1 MSAHTPV
8 PSVTLG
14 SMAELEP
21 LIQGRETP
29 LVIRG
34 LCRDWPL
41 VKAGLGSDDV
51 AAQALL
57 EGYRGDP
64 VIAYYLPP
72 EQKGRV
78 FYNEAMDGFNYQA
91 GKLPLGKVLQTL
103 FEQQGKPEA
112 AGVYVGSTDLD
123 HYFPGL
129 SAQHRLPLQRVRPM
143 AHLWLGNQVRIA
155 AHFDFPHN
163 LACNLVGRRTF
174 TLFPPEQVGNLYI
187 GPMELAPGGQPIS
200 LVDMDAPDLAR
211 FPKFAQAQAAA
222 LTAELAPGDV
232 LYLPSMWWHHV
243 RSETQFNVLLT
254 HWWRDTP
261 AYLGRPNNA
270 LLHGIL
276 ALRSLP
282 KAQRMAWKALFEHYV
297 FDHDEGDLAHLPE
310 GARGM
315 LTTPLDELNA
325 RKLRADLTNKLKR

>member
-1 MSAHTPV
+1 MNAITPV
-8 PSVTLG
+8 EAIA
-14 SMAELEP
+14 AETASSLDA
-21 LIQGRETP
+21 LIQDRDTP

-41 VKAGLGSDDV
+41 VQAGLRSDDE
-51 AAQALL
+51 AARLLL

-91 GKLPLGKVLQTL
+91 GKLPLAKVLDTL
-103 FEQQGKPEA
+103 FAQQGQADP

-129 SAQHRLPLQRVRPM
+129 APTHRLSLEGVRPM
-143 AHLWLGNQVRIA
+143 AHLWLGNRARIA

-174 TLFPPEQVGNLYI
+174 TLFPPEQVKNLYI
-187 GPMELAPGGQPIS
+187 GPMEFAPGGQDIS
-200 LVDMDAPDLAR
+200 LVDFDAPDLER
-211 FPKFAQAQAAA
+211 FPRFAEAQAAA

-232 LYLPSMWWHHV
+232 LFLPSMWWHHV
-243 RSETQFNVLLT
+243 RSEADFNVLLT

-261 AYLGRPNNA
+261 GYLGRPNNA

-282 KAQRMAWKALFEHYV
+282 KAQRQAWKAMFDHYV
-297 FDHDEGDLAHLPE
+297 FDAEPEDLAHLPE
-310 GARGM
+310 AARGW
-315 LTTPLDELNA
+315 LSTPLDEMNA